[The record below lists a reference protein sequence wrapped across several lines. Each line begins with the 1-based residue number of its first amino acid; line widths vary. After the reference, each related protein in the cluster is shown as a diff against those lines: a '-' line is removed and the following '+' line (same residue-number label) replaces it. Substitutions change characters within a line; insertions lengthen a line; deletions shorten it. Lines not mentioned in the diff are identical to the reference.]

1 MIPMIFVKS
10 LFVSTSLTQ
19 LTLSLS
25 LRGRSTSAET
35 VATGLRAVGLCTSS
49 ALRASSDVQTS
60 ASNISASPDGWT
72 LTVEPGADA
81 LWLFSVVVF

>member
-19 LTLSLS
+19 LTLS